1 MYIIIVG
8 AGDIG
13 TPLLDLATRE
23 RHEVVVIERDEE
35 VAADVAGT
43 YDCLV
48 LNRDATTMEAL
59 EEAGADRADAIIST
73 TDQDATN
80 VMVMLLAQELDVPS
94 QVSVVHNTE
103 HMDLFRQLGVNV
115 LENPERLIAEYLYRA
130 VQRPSIKDFMHLS
143 GDAEIFE
150 ITVSEEGSIT
160 GRILAAADEAGAIPD
175 DVRVVA
181 IERGRSVLLPQ
192 GDTEIQPGDLVT
204 VFSKR
209 GFDPE
214 LIERFAGEQASVAAS
229 GA

>member
-13 TPLLDLATRE
+13 TPLLELASRE
-23 RHEVVVIERDEE
+23 NHDVVVIEKDETAANR
-35 VAADVAGT
+35 VAQN

-48 LNRDATTMEAL
+48 LHTDATTMDAL
-59 EEAGADRADAIIST
+59 EEAGGDQADAIIST
-73 TDQDATN
+73 TESDATN
-80 VMVMLLAQELDVPS
+80 IMVMLLSQELEIPS

-103 HMDLFRQLGVNV
+103 HMDLFRRLGVNV

-143 GDAEIFE
+143 GDSEIFE
-150 ITVSEEGSIT
+150 ITVADASPISGRSLVSADEEGV
-160 GRILAAADEAGAIPD
+160 LPD

-181 IERGRSVLLPQ
+181 IERNHSVLLPQ
-192 GDTEIQPGDLVT
+192 GNTEIQAGDLVT

-209 GFDPE
+209 GFDPDI
-214 LIERFAGEQASVAAS
+214 IEVFTGDGVSVS
-229 GA
+229 TVD